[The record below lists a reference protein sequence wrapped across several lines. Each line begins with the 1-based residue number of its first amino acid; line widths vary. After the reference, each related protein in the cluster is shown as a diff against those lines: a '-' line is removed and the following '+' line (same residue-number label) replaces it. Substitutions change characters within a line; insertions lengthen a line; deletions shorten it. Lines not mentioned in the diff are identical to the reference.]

1 MPRSSFSSS
10 NINDDRQMDLCEFIE
25 VTTVSRPF
33 TIWADPVAHHMEV
46 VTEGDRPVNPRAQRL
61 RAVNEA
67 IEAAA
72 EKLPD

>member
-10 NINDDRQMDLCEFIE
+10 VINDDRQMDLCEFIE

-33 TIWADPVAHHMEV
+33 ALWADSVTHHMKV